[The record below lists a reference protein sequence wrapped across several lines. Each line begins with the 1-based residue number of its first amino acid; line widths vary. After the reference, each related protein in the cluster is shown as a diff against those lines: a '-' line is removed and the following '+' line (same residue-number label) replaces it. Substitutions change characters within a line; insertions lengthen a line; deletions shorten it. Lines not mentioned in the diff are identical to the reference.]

1 MASNNKT
8 KQDRQA
14 LAATNETLKKLSEEQ
29 RTLIERAEA
38 FAKVC
43 VTSAEQASDLAGQ
56 AEKARTS
63 CAEQCS
69 LAIGAAECARDF
81 CRCARAYKIV
91 QALMFWVTLCA
102 TLAYLTILFYSLS

>member
-14 LAATNETLKKLSEEQ
+14 LAATADKLVTLSALLEKQTE
-29 RTLIERAEA
+29 RTEAAAE
-38 FAKVC
+38 
-43 VTSAEQASDLAGQ
+43 Q

-102 TLAYLTILFYSLS
+102 TLAYLTILFYALQ